1 MPGES
6 LQTYLAA
13 YAVGGCRKCLWF
25 DKVVDVLRCKTRL
38 INIYVHVYLSPG
50 TVFRLALSLLALT
63 DRGAR
68 AGFTSHETFKG
79 VANIS
84 TVVGWPQYQI
94 AMGSMIQCAA
104 LAKNTPGCQMYCYD
118 DNNCVIITSGLE
130 DSSGP
135 QTPGWRCMFY
145 GNADNAPL
153 SGLGYL
159 LG

>member
-1 MPGES
+1 M
-6 LQTYLAA
+6 YIF
-13 YAVGGCRKCLWF
+13 V
-25 DKVVDVLRCKTRL
+25 
-38 INIYVHVYLSPG
+38 
-50 TVFRLALSLLALT
+50 SLLEQCFGWLCHCCH
-63 DRGAR
+63 RGAR

-118 DNNCVIITSGLE
+118 NKNCVIITSGLE

-135 QTPGWRCMFY
+135 QTSVWRCMFY
-145 GNADNAPL
+145 GNTDNTP
-153 SGLGYL
+153 SSVLGYKLGYVRFGLNHLRPLKWTYCHNKL
-159 LG
+159 LGCCRYLKFVIVFFCRLEQ